1 MKFKTQSTRKAF
13 EEIAESWYRVRHW
26 SRFSKELKRLSLR
39 WQQGKLLNIGCAH
52 GPDFLPFKENKF
64 DLYGIDFSKEMIRL
78 AKKYSSKFDFNVN
91 LAMADA
97 VHLPFSNATFDWVI
111 AIATYHHIE
120 GRVRRQ
126 EAFKELKRVLKPDGE
141 AFITVW
147 NRWQPRFWFKGKE
160 IEVPWKLKDVTLY
173 RYYYLFSYIE
183 LQKELKKAGFHV
195 ITMLTE
201 SYSWPTS
208 FFSSNICALVSGGD

>member
-1 MKFKTQSTRKAF
+1 M
-13 EEIAESWYRVRHW
+13 
-26 SRFSKELKRLSLR
+26 
-39 WQQGKLLNIGCAH
+39 LLNVGCAH

-78 AKKYSSKFDFNVN
+78 AKKYSRKFDFNVN

-97 VHLPFSNATFDWVI
+97 IHLPFGDATFDWVI

-120 GRVRRQ
+120 DRSQRQ

-160 IEVPWKLKDVTLY
+160 IEVPWKLKDATLY

-183 LQKELKKAGFHV
+183 LKKELQKAGFQI

-201 SYSWPTS
+201 PYSWPMS